1 MNHLSRRTFLATVA
15 ATSAARQLLSH
26 NFTPQPFKKAVKIGM
41 VQEGDTLL
49 EKFKLLKELGF
60 DGVEMDSPNGYSTK
74 EVLEARDKSGLPIHG
89 VVDSTHW
96 RKTFNHADENT
107 RDEAIQDLKTAL
119 QDAHDFGAS
128 TVLVVPAVVNKGE
141 YYGVAWKRAHEAIS
155 SQLDLAE
162 KLGVKIA
169 FENVWNNFLISPVEM
184 SHWIDTFDSNQVGAY
199 FDVGNILRYGWPE
212 HWIRELGHRILKID
226 VKEYSRTKANEEGI
240 WAGFSAELLEGDC
253 DWPVVMKELRN
264 LDYDGWFTAEIGGG
278 GRKRL
283 QQIATNMDK
292 ILAS

>member
-1 MNHLSRRTFLATVA
+1 MTPLSRRSFLATVA
-15 ATSAARQLLSH
+15 VASASKPLLSTH
-26 NFTPQPFKKAVKIGM
+26 YTPQPFKKAVKIGM
-41 VQEGDTLL
+41 VQEGDSLL
-49 EKFKLLKELGF
+49 AKFNLLKELGF
-60 DGVEMDSPNGYSTK
+60 DGVEMDSPNGYTTK

-96 RKTFNHADENT
+96 RKTFNHADENV
-107 RDEAIQDLKTAL
+107 RKEAIVDLKTAL

-141 YYGVAWKRAHEAIS
+141 YYGTAWKRAHEAIS
-155 SQLDLAE
+155 SQLELSE

-184 SHWIDTFDSNQVGAY
+184 SHWIDSFDSKQVGAY

-253 DWPVVMKELRN
+253 DWPLVMKELRT

-278 GRKRL
+278 GRERL
-283 QQIATNMDK
+283 QNIAGNMDK
-292 ILAS
+292 ILQS